1 MAGNNAHPA
10 DDPRN
15 PHVHHEPGDVNA
27 IALTKFGLSMAA
39 LIVIFMFGLWSC
51 RVGLVERLN
60 ITLDDEQAEK
70 LARLADRMHIQPGTI
85 ARSLLS
91 VAIDDADPDARNVAE
106 LLDGIPG
113 ALARAEL
120 GRTQAAAGETISLDE
135 L

>member
-1 MAGNNAHPA
+1 M
-10 DDPRN
+10 
-15 PHVHHEPGDVNA
+15 
-27 IALTKFGLSMAA
+27 
-39 LIVIFMFGLWSC
+39 
-51 RVGLVERLN
+51 ERLN

-70 LARLADRMHIQPGTI
+70 LTRLAERMHIQPGTI

-91 VAIDDADPDARNVAE
+91 TAIDDADPDPRNVAI

-120 GRTQAAAGETISLDE
+120 GRDQARAHQTVALEE